1 MSGESAARRPG
12 ARMGPSARMRP
23 GAKQAG
29 REQRLFVCAQ
39 CERREPKWLGRC
51 PNCGE
56 WNSFREVGGAAA
68 ASETPLA
75 VPLTAIEADPG
86 LRVASGNGE
95 LDRVLGGGFM
105 RGSTTLIGGEPGVG
119 KSTLLL
125 QVGAKLQT
133 AGRVLYVS
141 AEESAEHLRLRA
153 DRLQLRAPRLEVWAG
168 NRLDD
173 LLRLLDTA
181 RPAALI
187 VDSLQALIATGSSA
201 QPGAVN
207 QIKEI
212 CDALTGW
219 THARNAI
226 TLLVA
231 HVTKEGGIAGPKA
244 IEHMVDVVLSFETG
258 TAELRFL
265 RAAKNRFGPVEEVAL
280 FEMTGRGLRQIS
292 DPSSRFV
299 EHADG
304 SRPPP
309 GVTVAAIYEGSRVL
323 CVEVQALVVPAQRS
337 SPRIVSDR
345 IDIGRVARIA
355 AVLQRSVQVPFLDR
369 DIYMN
374 VAGGMRL
381 RDVAADLPI
390 ALALYGARTELTPA
404 ATVAA
409 FGEITLA
416 GQVRRTAGAERRR
429 RAAAGLGIRIVLA
442 PGPSAGEPGAG
453 WQPVADL
460 RQAVRAAIA
469 PAGATKVDAA
479 RVDAARIERVSGTA
493 ASPAAA
499 GR

>member
-1 MSGESAARRPG
+1 MRT
-12 ARMGPSARMRP
+12 RP
-23 GAKQAG
+23 GAKAG
-29 REQRLFVCAQ
+29 REQHLFVCSK

-56 WNSFREVGGAAA
+56 WNSFREVAAGAAT
-68 ASETPLA
+68 ASASASGDAPLA
-75 VPLTAIEADPG
+75 VPLAAIEADPG

-125 QVGAKLQT
+125 QIGAKLQT

-153 DRLQLRAPRLEVWAG
+153 DRLRLQAPRLEVWAG
-168 NRLDD
+168 SELAD
-173 LLRLLDTA
+173 LLRLLDSV
-181 RPAALI
+181 RPAAVI
-187 VDSLQALIATGSSA
+187 VDSLQALTAAGSSA

-226 TLLVA
+226 TVLVA

-258 TAELRFL
+258 SAELRFL
-265 RAAKNRFGPVEEVAL
+265 HAVKNRFGPVEEVAL
-280 FEMTGRGLRQIS
+280 FEMTGRGLQQLS

-299 EHADG
+299 EHAAG

-309 GVTVAAIYEGSRVL
+309 GVAVAAIYEGSRVL

-345 IDIGRVARIA
+345 IDAGRVARIA
-355 AVLQRSVQVPFLDR
+355 AVLQRSVQLPFLDR

-404 ATVAA
+404 ATLAA

-416 GQVRRTAGAERRR
+416 GQVRPAVGSERRL
-429 RAAAGLGIRIVLA
+429 RAAAGLGIPTVLA
-442 PGPSAGEPGAG
+442 PGPLPPDAVAG
-453 WQPVADL
+453 WHAVADL
-460 RQAVRAAIA
+460 RQAVR
-469 PAGATKVDAA
+469 
-479 RVDAARIERVSGTA
+479 TA
-493 ASPAAA
+493 MVPAAA
-499 GR
+499 TSVPV

>member
-1 MSGESAARRPG
+1 MSGDSAASMRPG
-12 ARMGPSARMRP
+12 ARKRP
-23 GAKQAG
+23 GARQAG
-29 REQRLFVCAQ
+29 RDQRLFICAQ

-56 WNSFREVGGAAA
+56 WNSFREAAA
-68 ASETPLA
+68 AAPTSEAPLA

-153 DRLQLRAPRLEVWAG
+153 DRLRLRAPRLEVWAG

-187 VDSLQALIATGSSA
+187 VDSLQALIATGSGA

-404 ATVAA
+404 ATLAA

-442 PGPSAGEPGAG
+442 PGPIAGEPSAREPAGEPGAG

-469 PAGATKVDAA
+469 PAGAAE
-479 RVDAARIERVSGTA
+479 VDAARIAMVSGTA

-499 GR
+499 DR

>member
-1 MSGESAARRPG
+1 MRNGPG
-12 ARMGPSARMRP
+12 ARARQ
-23 GAKQAG
+23 GG
-29 REQRLFVCAQ
+29 RDQRLFVCTS

-56 WNSFREVGGAAA
+56 WNSFREVDGGSA
-68 ASETPLA
+68 ASASAAGEAPLA
-75 VPLTAIEADPG
+75 VPLASIEADPG

-125 QVGAKLQT
+125 QVAAKLQT

-153 DRLQLRAPRLEVWAG
+153 DRLRLQAPRLEVWAG
-168 NRLDD
+168 AELGE

-181 RPAALI
+181 RPAAVI
-187 VDSLQALIATGSSA
+187 VDSLQALTAAGSST

-226 TLLVA
+226 TVLVA

-258 TAELRFL
+258 NAELRFL
-265 RAAKNRFGPVEEVAL
+265 RASKNRFGPVEEVAL
-280 FEMTGRGLRQIS
+280 FEMTGRGLRQLA
-292 DPSSRFV
+292 DPESRFV
-299 EHADG
+299 EHAG
-304 SRPPP
+304 GGRPPP
-309 GVTVAAIYEGSRVL
+309 GVAIAAVYEGSRVL
-323 CVEVQALVVPAQRS
+323 CVEVQALVVPAQRA

-345 IDIGRVARIA
+345 IDGGRVARIA

-374 VAGGMRL
+374 VAGGLRL

-404 ATVAA
+404 ATLAA

-416 GQVRRTAGAERRR
+416 GQVRRAVGTERRL
-429 RAAAGLGIRIVLA
+429 RAAAGLGIPTVLA
-442 PGPSAGEPGAG
+442 PGPLPADHASGSRA
-453 WQPVADL
+453 VADV
-460 RQAVRAAIA
+460 RQAVRAAMV
-469 PAGATKVDAA
+469 PAGAT
-479 RVDAARIERVSGTA
+479 
-493 ASPAAA
+493 A
-499 GR
+499 GGA

>member
-1 MSGESAARRPG
+1 MS
-12 ARMGPSARMRP
+12 
-23 GAKQAG
+23 AKAAG
-29 REQRLFVCAQ
+29 REQRLFVCSQ

-56 WNSFREVGGAAA
+56 WNSFREAGGGGKAQTGAQA
-68 ASETPLA
+68 PLA

-153 DRLQLRAPRLEVWAG
+153 DRLRLRAPRLEVWAG
-168 NRLDD
+168 AELGD
-173 LLRLLDTA
+173 LMRLLDTA
-181 RPAALI
+181 RPAAVI
-187 VDSLQALIATGSSA
+187 VDSLQALTAAGSSS
-201 QPGAVN
+201 PTGAVN

-226 TLLVA
+226 TVLVA

-244 IEHMVDVVLSFETG
+244 VEHMVDVVLAFETG
-258 TAELRFL
+258 AAELRFL

-280 FEMTGRGLRQIS
+280 FEMTGRGLHQLR

-304 SRPPP
+304 GRPPP
-309 GVTVAAIYEGSRVL
+309 GVAVAAIYEGSRVL
-323 CVEVQALVVPAQRS
+323 CVEVQALVVPAQRA

-345 IDIGRVARIA
+345 IDAGRVARIA

-404 ATVAA
+404 AAVAA

-416 GQVRRTAGAERRR
+416 GHVRGAAGAERRL
-429 RAAAGLGIRIVLA
+429 RAAAGLGIRVVLA
-442 PGPSAGEPGAG
+442 PGPAPGPAAGEHGAGQREEGKG

-460 RQAVRAAIA
+460 KQAVRAVLA
-469 PAGATKVDAA
+469 PAGA
-479 RVDAARIERVSGTA
+479 VSGTA

-499 GR
+499 AR

>member
-1 MSGESAARRPG
+1 
-12 ARMGPSARMRP
+12 MRTGP
-23 GAKQAG
+23 GAKAG
-29 REQRLFVCAQ
+29 REQHLFVCSK

-56 WNSFREVGGAAA
+56 WNSFREVAAGAAT
-68 ASETPLA
+68 ASASGEAPLA
-75 VPLTAIEADPG
+75 VPLAAIEADPG
-86 LRVASGNGE
+86 LRVPSGNGE

-125 QVGAKLQT
+125 QIGAKLQT

-153 DRLQLRAPRLEVWAG
+153 DRLRLQAPRLEVWAG
-168 NRLDD
+168 AELGE
-173 LLRLLDTA
+173 LLRLLDSV
-181 RPAALI
+181 RPAAVI
-187 VDSLQALIATGSSA
+187 VDSLQALTAAGSSA

-226 TLLVA
+226 TVLVA

-258 TAELRFL
+258 NAELRFL
-265 RAAKNRFGPVEEVAL
+265 RASKNRFGPVEEVAL
-280 FEMTGRGLRQIS
+280 FEMTGRGLRQLA

-299 EHADG
+299 EHADA

-309 GVTVAAIYEGSRVL
+309 GVAVAAIYEGSRVL
-323 CVEVQALVVPAQRS
+323 CVEVQALVVPAQRT

-345 IDIGRVARIA
+345 IDVGRVARIA
-355 AVLQRSVQVPFLDR
+355 AVLQRSVQLPFLDR

-374 VAGGMRL
+374 VAGGLRL

-404 ATVAA
+404 TTLAA

-416 GQVRRTAGAERRR
+416 GQMRRAAGTERRL
-429 RAAAGLGIRIVLA
+429 RAAAGLGIHTVLA
-442 PGPSAGEPGAG
+442 PGPLPADGAAG
-453 WQPVADL
+453 WQAVTDV
-460 RQAVRAAIA
+460 RQAVRAAMV
-469 PAGATKVDAA
+469 PAGAPTVP
-479 RVDAARIERVSGTA
+479 V
-493 ASPAAA
+493 
-499 GR
+499 

>member
-1 MSGESAARRPG
+1 
-12 ARMGPSARMRP
+12 MRTGP
-23 GAKQAG
+23 GAKAG
-29 REQRLFVCAQ
+29 REQHLFVCSK

-56 WNSFREVGGAAA
+56 WNSFREVAAGAAT
-68 ASETPLA
+68 ASASGEAPLA
-75 VPLTAIEADPG
+75 VPLAAIEADPG
-86 LRVASGNGE
+86 LRVPSGSGE

-125 QVGAKLQT
+125 QIGAKLQT

-153 DRLQLRAPRLEVWAG
+153 DRLRLQAPRLEVWAG
-168 NRLDD
+168 TELGD
-173 LLRLLDTA
+173 LLRLLDSV
-181 RPAALI
+181 RPAAVI
-187 VDSLQALIATGSSA
+187 VDSLQALTAAGSSA

-226 TLLVA
+226 TVLVA

-258 TAELRFL
+258 SAELRFL
-265 RAAKNRFGPVEEVAL
+265 HAAKNRFGPVEEVAL

-299 EHADG
+299 EHAGG

-309 GVTVAAIYEGSRVL
+309 GVAVAAIYEGSRVL

-345 IDIGRVARIA
+345 IDAGRVARIA
-355 AVLQRSVQVPFLDR
+355 AVLQRSVQLPFLDR
-369 DIYMN
+369 DVYMN

-404 ATVAA
+404 ATLAA

-416 GQVRRTAGAERRR
+416 GQVRPAVGTERRL
-429 RAAAGLGIRIVLA
+429 RAAAGLGIPTVLA
-442 PGPSAGEPGAG
+442 PGPLPPDAVAG
-453 WQPVADL
+453 WHAVADL
-460 RQAVRAAIA
+460 RQAVR
-469 PAGATKVDAA
+469 
-479 RVDAARIERVSGTA
+479 TA
-493 ASPAAA
+493 MVPAAA
-499 GR
+499 ATSVPV

>member
-1 MSGESAARRPG
+1 MSG
-12 ARMGPSARMRP
+12 
-23 GAKQAG
+23 
-29 REQRLFVCAQ
+29 QRLFVCSQ

-56 WNSFREVGGAAA
+56 WNSFREVDGAGGGAAA
-68 ASETPLA
+68 SRTPLA

-153 DRLQLRAPRLEVWAG
+153 DRLRLRAPRLEVWAG
-168 NRLDD
+168 ADLGD

-181 RPAALI
+181 RPAAVI
-187 VDSLQALIATGSSA
+187 VDSLQALTAAGSGA

-226 TLLVA
+226 TVLVA

-244 IEHMVDVVLSFETG
+244 IEHMVDVVLAFETG

-265 RAAKNRFGPVEEVAL
+265 RAVKNRFGPVEEVAL
-280 FEMTGRGLRQIS
+280 FEMTDRGLRQLS
-292 DPSSRFV
+292 DPASRFV
-299 EHADG
+299 EHAGG

-345 IDIGRVARIA
+345 IDAGRVARIA

-416 GQVRRTAGAERRR
+416 GHVRGAAGAERRL
-429 RAAAGLGIRIVLA
+429 RAAAGLGIRVVLA
-442 PGPSAGEPGAG
+442 PGSASNEQGADERGAGERGAG
-453 WQPVADL
+453 WQPVTDL
-460 RQAVRAAIA
+460 KQAVRAALA
-469 PAGATKVDAA
+469 PAGG
-479 RVDAARIERVSGTA
+479 VSGTA